1 MKIICSES
9 GMGVTYANGNYQ
21 EYEAMRAVIYDGVS
35 DVCHIV
41 WCDGEVNGRE
51 IDGYFSI
58 QSLDNGSIIEF

>member
-35 DVCHIV
+35 DICYIV
-41 WCDGEVNGRE
+41 WCDGEVNERE

>member
-1 MKIICSES
+1 MEIICSKS

-21 EYEAMRAVIYDGVS
+21 EYEAMRAVIYDGLS
-35 DVCHIV
+35 DICHIV
-41 WCDGEVNGRE
+41 WCDGEVNERE